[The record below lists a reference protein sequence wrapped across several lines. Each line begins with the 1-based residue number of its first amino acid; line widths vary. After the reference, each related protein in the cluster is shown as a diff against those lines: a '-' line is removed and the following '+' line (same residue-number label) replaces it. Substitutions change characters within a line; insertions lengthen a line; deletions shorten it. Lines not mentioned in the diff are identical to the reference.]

1 MSDPIGAWPLD
12 APFPVV
18 LHDRDLMRVLG
29 LKHSRYG
36 ARKAAG
42 EFEFLKLRPQPKGYT
57 VYSGRLVSQW
67 VRGELGE
74 SRFFQGAR
82 RRA

>member
-12 APFPVV
+12 EPFPAV
-18 LHDRDLMRVLG
+18 LRDPDLMKVLG
-29 LKHSRYG
+29 LRHSAYG
-36 ARKAAG
+36 KRKARG
-42 EFEFLKLRPQPKGYT
+42 DFEFLKLRPQPQGNT
-57 VYSGRLVSQW
+57 LFSGRLVQQW